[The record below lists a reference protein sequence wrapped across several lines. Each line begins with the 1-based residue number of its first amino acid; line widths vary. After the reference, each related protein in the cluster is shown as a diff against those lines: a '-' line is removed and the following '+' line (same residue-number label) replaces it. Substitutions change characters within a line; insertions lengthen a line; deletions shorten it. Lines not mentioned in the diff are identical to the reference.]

1 MGFLND
7 LGLLLLR
14 VISGA
19 MMIAWHGLSKL
30 SDPSEFIGHLVDS
43 GYPLPTV
50 MGYAAISAETLF
62 PLLIILGFFTRV
74 SSVIAAGNMLVAAV
88 VHHMIIRGDSLAD
101 TEMALLYFLA
111 FGFLALAGP
120 GKWTLGRLTGM
131 KIRS

>member
-30 SDPSEFIGHLVDS
+30 SDPSMFIGHLRDS
-43 GYPLPTV
+43 GYPLPEV
-50 MGYAAISAETLF
+50 MGYAAISAETFF
-62 PLLIILGFFTRV
+62 PLLIILGLFTRV

-101 TEMALLYFLA
+101 TEKALLYFLV

-120 GKWTLGRLTGM
+120 GKWTLGRLLGM
-131 KIRS
+131 KVRS

>member
-30 SDPSEFIGHLVDS
+30 SDPSKFIGHLADS

-62 PLLIILGFFTRV
+62 PLLIILGLFTRV

-88 VHHMIIRGDSLAD
+88 VHHMIIRGDSLA
-101 TEMALLYFLA
+101 EQ
-111 FGFLALAGP
+111 
-120 GKWTLGRLTGM
+120 
-131 KIRS
+131 